1 MLLYPGGF
9 LGLLQADGSC
19 PLVLPARLGQGRS
32 EDEGEGGVC
41 GLLPALTLPDMND
54 RTESGLQPLVLRLAE
69 AGAQS
74 GQQQQ
79 QSAQQKII
87 KYS

>member
-1 MLLYPGGF
+1 MLLYPGGL
-9 LGLLQADGSC
+9 LGLLQADGSG

-41 GLLPALTLPDMND
+41 GLLPALALPDMND
-54 RTESGLQPLVLRLAE
+54 RTESSLQPLVLRLAE

-79 QSAQQKII
+79 QSGQEERIE
-87 KYS
+87 YS